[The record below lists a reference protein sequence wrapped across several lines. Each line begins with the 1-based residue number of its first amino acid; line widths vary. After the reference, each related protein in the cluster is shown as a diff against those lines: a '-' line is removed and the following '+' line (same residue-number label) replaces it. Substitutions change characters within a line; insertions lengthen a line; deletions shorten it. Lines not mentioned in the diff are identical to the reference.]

1 MASKIK
7 VDQIQTI
14 DGSGTIALQNQLS
27 GMTGASMPTGSV
39 LQVVN
44 SKYNGTTSLNSV
56 DNYNNGLIHSD
67 LTLSITPSSTSSKIL
82 LMYTVQAS
90 LVGTGGHVAMI
101 GCFRGS
107 TQIDGGTAPD
117 DRQSGSSQ
125 MIGKYTNAVG
135 TLSSHILDSP
145 STTSAITYSIK
156 MVCEGV
162 THINRSAADADA
174 WYTGRYHSGITAIEI
189 AG

>member
-7 VDQIQTI
+7 VDQLETA
-14 DGSGTIALQNQLS
+14 DGTGTIALQNQLS
-27 GMTGASMPTGSV
+27 GMTSASMPTGSV

-44 SKYNGTTSLNSV
+44 SKYTGTTSLNSIS
-56 DNYNNGLIHSD
+56 NYTDIHSD

-82 LMYTVQAS
+82 LMYNVQAS
-90 LVGTGGHVAMI
+90 PEGTGGHVVMI

-117 DRQSGSSQ
+117 SRQSGSSQ
-125 MIGKYTNAVG
+125 MDGRYQMEVG

-156 MVCEGV
+156 LVCEGV
-162 THINRSAADADA
+162 AHINRSASDGNA